1 MHLMASPFRRTY
13 GSRLSDLLPT
23 WLQQNLMEAM
33 PQIFSF
39 WRVVTKLTETDGAQG
54 DTQIR

>member
-1 MHLMASPFRRTY
+1 
-13 GSRLSDLLPT
+13 
-23 WLQQNLMEAM
+23 MEAM

-54 DTQIR
+54 DTQIRREDARRLRPDPFCVQRPAFTIRVAAC